1 VVAPVTNEFNH
12 VVAAIS
18 VTIPSQRIDPQDLP
32 RVVREVQ
39 HAAAQL
45 TQRVNHIDPT
55 FQAHARA
62 HPAAPK
68 PRSIN
73 RIAA

>member
-1 VVAPVTNEFNH
+1 
-12 VVAAIS
+12 
-18 VTIPSQRIDPQDLP
+18 LP
-32 RVVREVQ
+32 RVVQAVQ
-39 HAAAQL
+39 YAATQL
-45 TQRVNHIDPT
+45 TQRVSHIDPT